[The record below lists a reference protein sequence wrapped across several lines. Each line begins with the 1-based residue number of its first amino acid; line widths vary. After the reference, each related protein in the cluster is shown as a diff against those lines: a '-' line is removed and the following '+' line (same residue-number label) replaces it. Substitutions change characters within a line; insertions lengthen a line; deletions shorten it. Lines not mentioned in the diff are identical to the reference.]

1 MITKRLRTVY
11 NSDSKNIGALC
22 KILKTLCNY
31 YANLINPTIY
41 SRTCKTSN
49 VYNDKMDNL
58 IKIWAN
64 FQVDGIKAYQKK
76 KKKRQQTAGK
86 LNVSGG

>member
-1 MITKRLRTVY
+1 MQ
-11 NSDSKNIGALC
+11 
-22 KILKTLCNY
+22 
-31 YANLINPTIY
+31 NLINPTIY

-76 KKKRQQTAGK
+76 KKRQQTAGK
-86 LNVSGG
+86 LDVSGG

>member
-1 MITKRLRTVY
+1 MQ
-11 NSDSKNIGALC
+11 
-22 KILKTLCNY
+22 
-31 YANLINPTIY
+31 NLINPTIY

-76 KKKRQQTAGK
+76 KKKKGNKR
-86 LNVSGG
+86 LEN